1 MEEYREELLRL
12 VVEKKLNTLQNIS
25 KTLRK
30 KR

>member
-12 VVEKKLNTLQNIS
+12 VAEKKLNILRNIS